1 MSPSIYLAKLLGP
14 ALVAAGF
21 SMLLNPAAY
30 AAMVSDMLDDSALIY
45 VVSVIGPIAGTALVL
60 AHNVWVGDWP
70 IIITLLGW
78 MSIIDSLTWI
88 VAMRAMQTLWAPLFE
103 FPAFSLAGG
112 IVVLLLGAVLCYFGY
127 WAAKPVWREK

>member
-14 ALVAAGF
+14 ALVAAGVG
-21 SMLLNPAAY
+21 MLLNPSAY
-30 AAMVSDMLDDSALIY
+30 AAMASDMLDDPALIY
-45 VVSVIGPIAGTALVL
+45 VASVIGLIAGTALLL
-60 AHNVWVGDWP
+60 AHNVWVGDWRV
-70 IIITLLGW
+70 IITLLGW
-78 MSIIDSLTWI
+78 ISIIDSLTWI
-88 VAMRAMQTLWAPLFE
+88 VATRAMQTFWAPLLQ